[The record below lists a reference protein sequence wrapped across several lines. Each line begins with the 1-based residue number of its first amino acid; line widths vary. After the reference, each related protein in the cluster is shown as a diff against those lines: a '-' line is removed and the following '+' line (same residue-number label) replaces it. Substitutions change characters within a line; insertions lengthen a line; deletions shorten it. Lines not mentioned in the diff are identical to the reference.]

1 MAYDTPRAVPPQTI
15 GFLLLDQ
22 FTLISLASAVE
33 PLRMANQLTGQEL
46 YRWHTFTLGERRCGP
61 ATACRSRRIRR
72 SMTHCCSIP

>member
-15 GFLLLDQ
+15 GFLLLEQ

-46 YRWHTFTLGERRCGP
+46 YRWHTFTLGGAQVWASKVNVCQRYSSCP
-61 ATACRSRRIRR
+61 VS
-72 SMTHCCSIP
+72 